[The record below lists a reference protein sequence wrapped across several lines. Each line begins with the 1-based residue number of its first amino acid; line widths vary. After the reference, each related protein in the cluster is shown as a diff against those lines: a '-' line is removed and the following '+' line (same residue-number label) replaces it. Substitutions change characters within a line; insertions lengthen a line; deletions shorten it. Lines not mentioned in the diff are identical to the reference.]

1 MTQPSIF
8 SRLAAIALLPAVA
21 YAALIAQ
28 DISGGAGVLLASADV
43 EAKLGKGI
51 FTPAQNKTHAV
62 KTLEKKTVARSVRAA
77 HATRQTTANN
87 RETNTN
93 TNTSG
98 NNSSGNNNRSTNNNV
113 SGGPLGGPARR
124 VGGSLD
130 AEAFNKQGD
139 DFFDAGQFD
148 KAAASYQKAI
158 KERPD
163 YEDAYVNLSEA
174 YYNLG
179 RYDDAINTA
188 QQAIKLKPDYGD
200 AYRALGTAYLKTSR
214 SSEALGAL
222 KKAHDL
228 DPNDAE

>member
-8 SRLAAIALLPAVA
+8 SRLAAIALLLAVTFA
-21 YAALIAQ
+21 GLIAQ

-51 FTPAQNKTHAV
+51 FTPAQNKTHAT
-62 KTLEKKTVARSVRAA
+62 KTLEKKTVARTVRAA

-87 RETNTN
+87 RESNTN

-98 NNSSGNNNRSTNNNV
+98 NNSSGNNNRSTNDS

-124 VGGSLD
+124 VGGPLD

-148 KAAASYQKAI
+148 
-158 KERPD
+158 
-163 YEDAYVNLSEA
+163 
-174 YYNLG
+174 
-179 RYDDAINTA
+179 
-188 QQAIKLKPDYGD
+188 
-200 AYRALGTAYLKTSR
+200 
-214 SSEALGAL
+214 
-222 KKAHDL
+222 
-228 DPNDAE
+228 

>member
-1 MTQPSIF
+1 MTQPSIL
-8 SRLAAIALLPAVA
+8 SRLATIALLLAVA

-51 FTPAQNKTHAV
+51 FTPAQNKTHAT

-93 TNTSG
+93 TSG
-98 NNSSGNNNRSTNNNV
+98 NNSSGNTNRSTNDNV

-163 YEDAYVNLSEA
+163 YEDAYVNLSET

-179 RYDDAINTA
+179 RYDEAITA
-188 QQAIKLKPDYGD
+188 
-200 AYRALGTAYLKTSR
+200 
-214 SSEALGAL
+214 
-222 KKAHDL
+222 
-228 DPNDAE
+228 